1 METHES
7 INPEWSKYNSDS
19 KRIMAVGS
27 KSFFA
32 ASRLFPKRLSNPA
45 TIIYAYCRL
54 ADDLVDYGGGE
65 EAVRE
70 LNHRLDAIYEGQ
82 PQNLGVDK
90 DFANAY
96 PCFPLDLFEINLIGS
111 IYSCVGPAVTSALY
125 FLFLD
130 KFLK

>member
-70 LNHRLDAIYEGQ
+70 LNHRLDAIAFRSVGTE
-82 PQNLGVDK
+82 LGKSLLNNYHAHV
-90 DFANAY
+90 
-96 PCFPLDLFEINLIGS
+96 IGR
-111 IYSCVGPAVTSALY
+111 
-125 FLFLD
+125 
-130 KFLK
+130 LKISEWNGRESLQMHIEDVIEL